1 MLHVCCGFKSIAG
14 ASCQCDC
21 QALAAGLPASGWNSE
36 SLGILVMFLVA
47 LTYGTVQTSSCTP
60 TQHRTYLNT
69 RFTCL
74 ESIMLLNSKHIKE
87 IVLLQN
93 WTSFP
98 HVTVSIS
105 SPTKSFFSLLN
116 HCHLLQLG
124 ACLCKHGLICFLY
137 AVLLKLKAFIFFFFY
152 WGVCFTHLCSAL
164 LDDDLRCTYLF
175 FGSLIFAM

>member
-1 MLHVCCGFKSIAG
+1 
-14 ASCQCDC
+14 
-21 QALAAGLPASGWNSE
+21 
-36 SLGILVMFLVA
+36 MFLVG

-69 RFTCL
+69 CFICL
-74 ESIMLLNSKHIKE
+74 EGIMLLNSKHIKE

-137 AVLLKLKAFIFFFFY
+137 AVLLKLKAFIFFFF
-152 WGVCFTHLCSAL
+152 L
-164 LDDDLRCTYLF
+164 LRCLLYTFMLSTLRWWFEMHIPF
-175 FGSLIFAM
+175 FWQFNLCNVTQAVVDEILKHILTQVTLNVLNKINTI

>member
-1 MLHVCCGFKSIAG
+1 MAG

-21 QALAAGLPASGWNSE
+21 QALAAGLPAFGWNSE
-36 SLGILVMFLVA
+36 SLGILVMFLVG

-60 TQHRTYLNT
+60 THHRTYLNT

-74 ESIMLLNSKHIKE
+74 EGIMLLNSKHIKE

-105 SPTKSFFSLLN
+105 SLTKSFFSLLKS
-116 HCHLLQLG
+116 LSPAPAGSLSLQAWIDLFPVCS
-124 ACLCKHGLICFLY
+124 APKTQSIL
-137 AVLLKLKAFIFFFFY
+137 FFFFY